1 MHSRRSVDDSLPGE
15 RLIRMTAQIRITQ
28 GLKTEQRRQQ
38 ILNLLEETGNLN
50 VSELSARFSVS
61 VVTIRK
67 DLDDL
72 ESEGLLQR
80 TFGGAVFSHR
90 SRFNRSFLERGQQYR
105 REKCA
110 IAAAAGAYIKVGDTI
125 MLDAGTTT
133 LALAEHLKSHIKSV
147 LVITCSVP
155 AALEL
160 SSAGYDILLLGGMVR
175 NKSLALL
182 GRETLR
188 IIERYRADKAF
199 LGSSSFTVEMG
210 HTTPNPEDAQVKE
223 AIMRSANETYILV
236 DSSKYGH
243 RCLTSFARLRDVDL
257 TITDSRIPRSKVK
270 LLEAAGAAIQLV
282 DPDKG
287 AVRIDSEQAISNQ
300 TASRKNLRPLR

>member
-1 MHSRRSVDDSLPGE
+1 
-15 RLIRMTAQIRITQ
+15 MTAQVRISQ
-28 GLKTEQRRQQ
+28 RVKTEQRRQQ

-50 VSELSARFSVS
+50 VSELSDRFSVS

-67 DLDDL
+67 DLDNL

-110 IAAAAGAYIKVGDTI
+110 IAAAAYSYIKDGDTI

-133 LALAEHLKSHIKSV
+133 LALAQHLRSHIRSA

-188 IIERYRADKAF
+188 IIEQYRADKAF
-199 LGSSSFTVEMG
+199 LGSSGFTAEMG

-223 AIMRSANETYILV
+223 AILRSANETYVLV

-257 TITDSRIPRSKVK
+257 TITDGGLSRSKVK
-270 LLEAAGAAIQLV
+270 LLEAAGATMQIVNPSKAEV
-282 DPDKG
+282 TS
-287 AVRIDSEQAISNQ
+287 DSEQAILNH
-300 TASRKNLRPLR
+300 TPSRNNSRPLN